1 MHKHSQGHKVP
12 VTQGAS
18 PAAACSILKTKS
30 QPSPCDRL
38 ENEDLGLAQG
48 HSLSDKP
55 GKGAGEDTLAPRP
68 FFLSTFPHTR
78 QTNRALVTG
87 GHQSRRPGHQG
98 RQAPPCDAPS
108 PPAGRRE
115 RDGPRSPAFREDAPA
130 RLLRASSRGRRW
142 TLRSFASRAGP
153 APPGRDDV
161 EAAPEETRALYREYR
176 TLKRTTGQT
185 GGGPR
190 SSESL
195 PAAAEEAP
203 EPRCWGPHLNRA
215 ATKSPQPT
223 PGRSCQGSV
232 PDYGQRLKANLKG
245 TLQAGPALGRR
256 PWPLG
261 RSSSKTSTPKPPGTG
276 PVPSF
281 AEKVSDEP
289 PQLPEPQPRPGRLQH
304 LQASLSQRLGSLD
317 PGWLQ
322 RCHSEVPDFLGAP
335 KTCRPDLGSEESQL
349 LIPGESAVLGPAAG
363 SQGPEASA
371 LQEVSIRA
379 GSPQPSSSGGKKW
392 RRNEEPWG
400 SPAQVQQESSQAGPP
415 SEGAGAVALE
425 EDLPG
430 EPVQA
435 QPPQPCSSPS
445 NPRLARHDR
454 GNYVRL
460 NMKQKHYVRGRAL
473 RGRLLRKQV
482 RQRRAR
488 TGIPFP
494 SPQPS
499 CISRPVT
506 LLCGHP
512 PGMEAEVAEEREVF
526 WGGWCHSH
534 NQGVL
539 FPERAVRSLGSPV
552 SPASEEDTDPVG
564 PEPLVPSPQPVPEV
578 PSLDPTVL
586 PLYSLGP
593 SGQLAETP
601 AEVFQAL
608 EQLGHQAFRPGQER
622 AVMRILSGI
631 STLLVLPTGAG
642 KSLCYQLPA
651 LLYTRRSPC
660 LTLVV
665 SPLLS
670 LMDDQV
676 SGLPPCLKAACI
688 HSGMTR
694 KQRESVLQKIRA
706 AQVHVLMLT
715 PEALVGAGG
724 LPPAAQLPPV
734 AFACIDEAHCLSQWS
749 HNFRPCYLRV
759 CKVLRERMGVHC
771 FLGLTATATR
781 RTASDVAQHLAVAEG
796 PDLHGP
802 APVPANLH
810 LSVSMD
816 RDTDQAL
823 LTLLQGKRFRNLDS
837 IIIYCNRREDTERI
851 AALLRTCLHAA
862 RVPGSG
868 GAAWTELVSPWTHLG
883 HTWSYPTDHLPVFP
897 KGHAPKTT
905 AEAYHAG
912 MCIRERRRVQ
922 RAFMQGQLR
931 VVVAT
936 VAFGMGL
943 DRPDVRA
950 VLHLGLPPSF
960 ESYVQAVGRAGR
972 DGQPAHCHLFLQPQ
986 GEDLREL
993 RRHVHADST
1002 DFLAVKRLVQ
1012 RVFPACTCTCTR
1024 PPSEQEGAVGGERPV
1039 PKYPPQEAEQLGH
1052 QAAPGPRRVCM
1063 GHERALPIQLTVQ
1076 ALDMPEEGEEPGVS
1090 HRGVEGLSPRPLSPA
1105 LPPAI
1110 ETLLCYLELHP
1121 HHWLELLATTYTH
1134 CRLNCPGGPA
1144 QLQALAHRC
1153 PPLAVCLAQR
1163 LPEDPGQGSSS
1174 VEFDM
1179 VKLVDSMG
1187 WELASVRRALC
1198 QLQWDHEPRTG
1209 VRRGTG
1215 VLVEFSELAF
1225 HLRSPG
1231 DLTAEEKDQICDFLY
1246 GRVQARE
1253 RQALA
1258 RLRRTFQAFHSVA
1271 FPSCRPCLE
1280 QQDEER
1286 STKLKDL
1293 LGRYFEEEEEQGQ
1306 EPGGM
1311 EDAQGPEPGQ
1321 ARLQDWEDQV
1331 RCDIRQFLSLR
1342 PEEKFSGRAVAR
1354 IFHGI
1359 GSPCYPAQVYGQ
1371 DRRFWRKYLHLSFH
1385 ALVGLATE
1393 ELLRVAR

>member
-1 MHKHSQGHKVP
+1 ME
-12 VTQGAS
+12 
-18 PAAACSILKTKS
+18 
-30 QPSPCDRL
+30 RL
-38 ENEDLGLAQG
+38 RD
-48 HSLSDKP
+48 
-55 GKGAGEDTLAPRP
+55 
-68 FFLSTFPHTR
+68 
-78 QTNRALVTG
+78 V
-87 GHQSRRPGHQG
+87 
-98 RQAPPCDAPS
+98 
-108 PPAGRRE
+108 RE
-115 RDGPRSPAFREDAPA
+115 RLQAWERAFWRQ
-130 RLLRASSRGRRW
+130 RGRRP
-142 TLRSFASRAGP
+142 SQ
-153 APPGRDDV
+153 DDV

-176 TLKRTTGQT
+176 TLKRTTGQA

-203 EPRCWGPHLNRA
+203 EPHCWGPHLNRA
-215 ATKSPQPT
+215 ATQSPQPT

-261 RSSSKTSTPKPPGTG
+261 RPSSKTPTPKPPGTG
-276 PVPSF
+276 PVLSF
-281 AEKVSDEP
+281 AEKASDEP
-289 PQLPEPQPRPGRLQH
+289 PHPPEPQPRPGRLQH

-335 KTCRPDLGSEESQL
+335 KACRPDLGSEESQL
-349 LIPGESAVLGPAAG
+349 LPPAESAVLGPGAG

-371 LQEVSIRA
+371 LQEVSIGA
-379 GSPQPSSSGGKKW
+379 GSPQPSSSRGEKR
-392 RRNEEPWG
+392 RRNKEPWG
-400 SPAQVQQESSQAGPP
+400 SPAQVQQESSQAEPP
-415 SEGAGAVALE
+415 LEGAGAVALE
-425 EDLPG
+425 EDPPG
-430 EPVQA
+430 EPIQA

-445 NPRLARHDR
+445 TPRLACHDR

-460 NMKQKHYVRGRAL
+460 NMKQKRYVRGRAL
-473 RGRLLRKQV
+473 RGRLLRKQAWKQKWRKKGESFGGGGATV
-482 RQRRAR
+482 TIKESCFLNEQFDHWAAR
-488 TGIPFP
+488 C
-494 SPQPS
+494 PQ
-499 CISRPVT
+499 
-506 LLCGHP
+506 
-512 PGMEAEVAEEREVF
+512 
-526 WGGWCHSH
+526 
-534 NQGVL
+534 
-539 FPERAVRSLGSPV
+539 
-552 SPASEEDTDPVG
+552 PASEEDTDPVG
-564 PEPLVPSPQPVPEV
+564 PGPLVPAPQPVPEV
-578 PSLDPTVL
+578 PSLDPAVL

-608 EQLGHQAFRPGQER
+608 KLLGHQAFRPGQER

-651 LLYTRRSPC
+651 LLYTQRSPC

-694 KQRESVLQKIRA
+694 KQRESVLQKVRA

-715 PEALVGAGG
+715 PEALVGSGG
-724 LPPAAQLPPV
+724 LPPATRLPPV

-781 RTASDVAQHLAVAEG
+781 RTASDVAQHLAVAKEPG
-796 PDLHGP
+796 LHGP

-823 LTLLQGKRFRNLDS
+823 LTLLQGERFRNLDS

-868 GAAWTELVSPWTHLG
+868 GR
-883 HTWSYPTDHLPVFP
+883 
-897 KGHAPKTT
+897 APKTT

-912 MCIRERRRVQ
+912 MCSRERRR
-922 RAFMQGQLR
+922 
-931 VVVAT
+931 
-936 VAFGMGL
+936 
-943 DRPDVRA
+943 
-950 VLHLGLPPSF
+950 
-960 ESYVQAVGRAGR
+960 
-972 DGQPAHCHLFLQPQ
+972 

-1012 RVFPACTCTCTR
+1012 RVFPACTCTR
-1024 PPSEQEGAVGGERPV
+1024 LPPEQEGAMGEERPV
-1039 PKYPPQEAEQLGH
+1039 PKYPPQEAEQLGGH
-1052 QAAPGPRRVCM
+1052 QAAPGPRRACT

-1076 ALDMPEEGEEPGVS
+1076 ALDMPEE
-1090 HRGVEGLSPRPLSPA
+1090 
-1105 LPPAI
+1105 AI

-1121 HHWLELLATTYTH
+1121 RHWLELLATTYTH

-1187 WELASVRRALC
+1187 WELASVRQALC
-1198 QLQWDHEPRTG
+1198 QLQWDHKPRTG

-1231 DLTAEEKDQICDFLY
+1231 DLTPEEKDQICDFLY

-1271 FPSCRPCLE
+1271 FPSCGPCLE
-1280 QQDEER
+1280 QQDEGR
-1286 STKLKDL
+1286 STRLKDL
-1293 LGRYFEEEEEQGQ
+1293 LGHYFEEEEAQG
-1306 EPGGM
+1306 PGGM
-1311 EDAQGPEPGQ
+1311 EDAQAPEPGQ

-1331 RCDIRQFLSLR
+1331 RGDIRQFLSLR

-1371 DRRFWRKYLHLSFH
+1371 DRRFWRKYLHLNFH

>member
-1 MHKHSQGHKVP
+1 
-12 VTQGAS
+12 
-18 PAAACSILKTKS
+18 
-30 QPSPCDRL
+30 
-38 ENEDLGLAQG
+38 
-48 HSLSDKP
+48 
-55 GKGAGEDTLAPRP
+55 
-68 FFLSTFPHTR
+68 
-78 QTNRALVTG
+78 
-87 GHQSRRPGHQG
+87 
-98 RQAPPCDAPS
+98 
-108 PPAGRRE
+108 
-115 RDGPRSPAFREDAPA
+115 
-130 RLLRASSRGRRW
+130 
-142 TLRSFASRAGP
+142 
-153 APPGRDDV
+153 
-161 EAAPEETRALYREYR
+161 
-176 TLKRTTGQT
+176 
-185 GGGPR
+185 
-190 SSESL
+190 
-195 PAAAEEAP
+195 
-203 EPRCWGPHLNRA
+203 
-215 ATKSPQPT
+215 
-223 PGRSCQGSV
+223 
-232 PDYGQRLKANLKG
+232 
-245 TLQAGPALGRR
+245 
-256 PWPLG
+256 
-261 RSSSKTSTPKPPGTG
+261 
-276 PVPSF
+276 
-281 AEKVSDEP
+281 
-289 PQLPEPQPRPGRLQH
+289 
-304 LQASLSQRLGSLD
+304 
-317 PGWLQ
+317 
-322 RCHSEVPDFLGAP
+322 
-335 KTCRPDLGSEESQL
+335 
-349 LIPGESAVLGPAAG
+349 
-363 SQGPEASA
+363 
-371 LQEVSIRA
+371 
-379 GSPQPSSSGGKKW
+379 
-392 RRNEEPWG
+392 
-400 SPAQVQQESSQAGPP
+400 
-415 SEGAGAVALE
+415 
-425 EDLPG
+425 
-430 EPVQA
+430 
-435 QPPQPCSSPS
+435 
-445 NPRLARHDR
+445 
-454 GNYVRL
+454 
-460 NMKQKHYVRGRAL
+460 MKQKHYVRGRAL
-473 RGRLLRKQV
+473 RSRLLRKQAWKQKWRKKGECFGGGGATV
-482 RQRRAR
+482 
-488 TGIPFP
+488 TTKE
-494 SPQPS
+494 S
-499 CISRPVT
+499 CFLNEQFDHWAAQCPR
-506 LLCGHP
+506 
-512 PGMEAEVAEEREVF
+512 
-526 WGGWCHSH
+526 
-534 NQGVL
+534 
-539 FPERAVRSLGSPV
+539 
-552 SPASEEDTDPVG
+552 PASEEDTDAVG

-651 LLYTRRSPC
+651 LLYSRRSPC

-694 KQRESVLQKIRA
+694 KQRESVLQK
-706 AQVHVLMLT
+706 
-715 PEALVGAGG
+715 
-724 LPPAAQLPPV
+724 
-734 AFACIDEAHCLSQWS
+734 WS

-781 RTASDVAQHLAVAEG
+781 RTASDVAQHLAVAEE

-802 APVPANLH
+802 APVPTNLH

-823 LTLLQGKRFRNLDS
+823 LTLLQGKRFQNLDS

-862 RVPGSG
+862 WVPGSG
-868 GAAWTELVSPWTHLG
+868 GR
-883 HTWSYPTDHLPVFP
+883 
-897 KGHAPKTT
+897 APKTT

-912 MCIRERRRVQ
+912 MCSRERRRVQ

-1039 PKYPPQEAEQLGH
+1039 PKYPPQEAEQLSH

-1076 ALDMPEEGEEPGVS
+1076 ALDMPEE
-1090 HRGVEGLSPRPLSPA
+1090 
-1105 LPPAI
+1105 AI

-1153 PPLAVCLAQR
+1153 PPLAVCLAQQ

-1271 FPSCRPCLE
+1271 FPSCGPCLE

-1286 STKLKDL
+1286 STRLKDL
-1293 LGRYFEEEEEQGQ
+1293 LGRYFEEEEGQ

-1342 PEEKFSGRAVAR
+1342 PEEKFSSRAVAR

-1393 ELLRVAR
+1393 ELLQVAR

>member
-1 MHKHSQGHKVP
+1 
-12 VTQGAS
+12 
-18 PAAACSILKTKS
+18 
-30 QPSPCDRL
+30 
-38 ENEDLGLAQG
+38 
-48 HSLSDKP
+48 
-55 GKGAGEDTLAPRP
+55 
-68 FFLSTFPHTR
+68 
-78 QTNRALVTG
+78 
-87 GHQSRRPGHQG
+87 
-98 RQAPPCDAPS
+98 
-108 PPAGRRE
+108 
-115 RDGPRSPAFREDAPA
+115 
-130 RLLRASSRGRRW
+130 
-142 TLRSFASRAGP
+142 
-153 APPGRDDV
+153 
-161 EAAPEETRALYREYR
+161 LYREYR
-176 TLKRTTGQT
+176 TLKRTTGQA

-203 EPRCWGPHLNRA
+203 EPHCWGPHLNRA
-215 ATKSPQPT
+215 ATQSPQPT

-261 RSSSKTSTPKPPGTG
+261 RPSSKTPTPKPPGTG

-281 AEKVSDEP
+281 AEKASDEP
-289 PQLPEPQPRPGRLQH
+289 PHPPEPQPRPGRLQH

-335 KTCRPDLGSEESQL
+335 EACSPDLGSEESQL
-349 LIPGESAVLGPAAG
+349 LTPAESAVLGPGAG

-371 LQEVSIRA
+371 LQEVSFGA
-379 GSPQPSSSGGKKW
+379 GSPQPSSSRGEKR
-392 RRNEEPWG
+392 RRNKEPWG

-415 SEGAGAVALE
+415 LEGAGAVALE
-425 EDLPG
+425 EDPPG
-430 EPVQA
+430 EPIQA

-445 NPRLARHDR
+445 TPRYHRLSPSSQARAGKAEGTAHLHIFPRLACHDR

-460 NMKQKHYVRGRAL
+460 NMKQKRHVRGRAL
-473 RGRLLRKQV
+473 RGRLLRKQAWKQKWRKKGECFGGGGATV
-482 RQRRAR
+482 TIKESCFLNEQFDHWL
-488 TGIPFP
+488 PFHP
-494 SPQPS
+494 
-499 CISRPVT
+499 
-506 LLCGHP
+506 LLP
-512 PGMEAEVAEEREVF
+512 A
-526 WGGWCHSH
+526 
-534 NQGVL
+534 
-539 FPERAVRSLGSPV
+539 
-552 SPASEEDTDPVG
+552 PASEEDTDPVG
-564 PEPLVPSPQPVPEV
+564 PGPLVPAPQPVPEV
-578 PSLDPTVL
+578 PSLDPAVL

-608 EQLGHQAFRPGQER
+608 KLLGHQAFRPGQER

-651 LLYTRRSPC
+651 LLYTQRSPC

-694 KQRESVLQKIRA
+694 KQRESVLQKVRA

-715 PEALVGAGG
+715 PEALVGSGG
-724 LPPAAQLPPV
+724 LPPATRLPPV
-734 AFACIDEAHCLSQWS
+734 AFALVPQLPALLSAWPGWAGRLTPLLPLGQ
-749 HNFRPCYLRV
+749 
-759 CKVLRERMGVHC
+759 VLRERMGVHC

-781 RTASDVAQHLAVAEG
+781 RTASDVAQHLAVAEEPG
-796 PDLHGP
+796 LHGP

-823 LTLLQGKRFRNLDS
+823 LTLLQGERFRNLDS

-851 AALLRTCLHAA
+851 PGTAA
-862 RVPGSG
+862 G
-868 GAAWTELVSPWTHLG
+868 
-883 HTWSYPTDHLPVFP
+883 
-897 KGHAPKTT
+897 T
-905 AEAYHAG
+905 A
-912 MCIRERRRVQ
+912 
-922 RAFMQGQLR
+922 AFMQAQLR
-931 VVVAT
+931 VVVPRWLSGWGWTGQMCGLCCIWGCPQASRAT
-936 VAFGMGL
+936 C
-943 DRPDVRA
+943 RPWA
-950 VLHLGLPPSF
+950 GPGWHPPNCQF
-960 ESYVQAVGRAGR
+960 A
-972 DGQPAHCHLFLQPQ
+972 LQ

-1024 PPSEQEGAVGGERPV
+1024 LPPEQEGAMGGERPV
-1039 PKYPPQEAEQLGH
+1039 PKYPPQEAEQLGGH
-1052 QAAPGPRRVCM
+1052 QAAPGPRRACM
-1063 GHERALPIQLTVQ
+1063 GHERVLPIQLTVQ
-1076 ALDMPEEGEEPGVS
+1076 ALDMPEE
-1090 HRGVEGLSPRPLSPA
+1090 
-1105 LPPAI
+1105 AI

-1121 HHWLELLATTYTH
+1121 RHWLELLATTYTH

-1179 VKLVDSMG
+1179 VRLVDSMG
-1187 WELASVRRALC
+1187 WELASVRQALC
-1198 QLQWDHEPRTG
+1198 QLRWDHKPRTG

-1271 FPSCRPCLE
+1271 FPSCGPCLE
-1280 QQDEER
+1280 QRDEER
-1286 STKLKDL
+1286 STRLKDL
-1293 LGRYFEEEEEQGQ
+1293 LGRYFEEEEAQG
-1306 EPGGM
+1306 PGGM
-1311 EDAQGPEPGQ
+1311 EDTQAPEPGQ

-1331 RCDIRQFLSLR
+1331 RGDIRQFLSLR

-1371 DRRFWRKYLHLSFH
+1371 DRRFWRKYLHLNFH

>member
-473 RGRLLRKQV
+473 RGRLLRKQAWKQKWRKKGKCFGGGGATV
-482 RQRRAR
+482 
-488 TGIPFP
+488 TTKE
-494 SPQPS
+494 S
-499 CISRPVT
+499 CFLNEQFDRWAAQCP
-506 LLCGHP
+506 
-512 PGMEAEVAEEREVF
+512 R
-526 WGGWCHSH
+526 
-534 NQGVL
+534 
-539 FPERAVRSLGSPV
+539 
-552 SPASEEDTDPVG
+552 PASEEDTDPVG

-868 GAAWTELVSPWTHLG
+868 G
-883 HTWSYPTDHLPVFP
+883 
-897 KGHAPKTT
+897 HAPKTT

-1076 ALDMPEEGEEPGVS
+1076 ALDMPEE
-1090 HRGVEGLSPRPLSPA
+1090 
-1105 LPPAI
+1105 AI

>member
-1 MHKHSQGHKVP
+1 PDRSLPLRSNFLRWAACGLRARKRRSSGSRAQKANSRLSRGLCRVLQG
-12 VTQGAS
+12 TQG
-18 PAAACSILKTKS
+18 S
-30 QPSPCDRL
+30 QTGR
-38 ENEDLGLAQG
+38 
-48 HSLSDKP
+48 
-55 GKGAGEDTLAPRP
+55 AGEGPY
-68 FFLSTFPHTR
+68 
-78 QTNRALVTG
+78 
-87 GHQSRRPGHQG
+87 
-98 RQAPPCDAPS
+98 
-108 PPAGRRE
+108 RRE
-115 RDGPRSPAFREDAPA
+115 
-130 RLLRASSRGRRW
+130 
-142 TLRSFASRAGP
+142 
-153 APPGRDDV
+153 
-161 EAAPEETRALYREYR
+161 
-176 TLKRTTGQT
+176 GQGS
-185 GGGPR
+185 GG
-190 SSESL
+190 
-195 PAAAEEAP
+195 AP

-261 RSSSKTSTPKPPGTG
+261 RASSKASTPKPPGTG
-276 PVPSF
+276 PVPFF

-335 KTCRPDLGSEESQL
+335 KACRPDLGSEESQL
-349 LIPGESAVLGPAAG
+349 LIPGESAVLGPGAG

-379 GSPQPSSSGGKKW
+379 GSPQPSSSGGEK
-392 RRNEEPWG
+392 RRWNEEPWE

-415 SEGAGAVALE
+415 SEGAGAVAVE
-425 EDLPG
+425 EDPPG

-445 NPRLARHDR
+445 NPRYHGLSPSSQARAGKAEGTAPLHIFPRLARHDR

-460 NMKQKHYVRGRAL
+460 NMKRKHYVRGQAL
-473 RGRLLRKQV
+473 RSRLLRKQAWKQKWRKKGECFGGGGATV
-482 RQRRAR
+482 
-488 TGIPFP
+488 TTKE
-494 SPQPS
+494 S
-499 CISRPVT
+499 CFLNEQFDHWAAQCP
-506 LLCGHP
+506 L
-512 PGMEAEVAEEREVF
+512 
-526 WGGWCHSH
+526 
-534 NQGVL
+534 
-539 FPERAVRSLGSPV
+539 
-552 SPASEEDTDPVG
+552 PASEKDTDPVG
-564 PEPLVPSPQPVPEV
+564 PEPLVPSPQPVSEV

-651 LLYTRRSPC
+651 LLYSRRSPC

-781 RTASDVAQHLAVAEG
+781 RTASDVAQHLAVAEE

-802 APVPANLH
+802 APVPTNLH

-823 LTLLQGKRFRNLDS
+823 LMLLQGKRFRNLDS

-851 AALLRTCLHAA
+851 AALLRTCLHADW
-862 RVPGSG
+862 VPGSG
-868 GAAWTELVSPWTHLG
+868 
-883 HTWSYPTDHLPVFP
+883 
-897 KGHAPKTT
+897 GHAPKTT

-912 MCIRERRRVQ
+912 MCSRERRRVQ

-936 VAFGMGL
+936 MAFGMGL

-972 DGQPAHCHLFLQPQ
+972 DGQPAHCHLFLRPQ

-1076 ALDMPEEGEEPGVS
+1076 ALDMPEE
-1090 HRGVEGLSPRPLSPA
+1090 
-1105 LPPAI
+1105 AI

-1174 VEFDM
+1174 VKFDM

-1271 FPSCRPCLE
+1271 FPSCGPCLE

-1286 STKLKDL
+1286 STRLKDL
-1293 LGRYFEEEEEQGQ
+1293 LGRYFEEEEGQ

-1342 PEEKFSGRAVAR
+1342 PEEKFSSRAVAR

>member
-1 MHKHSQGHKVP
+1 ME
-12 VTQGAS
+12 
-18 PAAACSILKTKS
+18 
-30 QPSPCDRL
+30 RL
-38 ENEDLGLAQG
+38 RDVREQL
-48 HSLSDKP
+48 
-55 GKGAGEDTLAPRP
+55 
-68 FFLSTFPHTR
+68 
-78 QTNRALVTG
+78 
-87 GHQSRRPGHQG
+87 
-98 RQAPPCDAPS
+98 QAW
-108 PPAGRRE
+108 E
-115 RDGPRSPAFREDAPA
+115 RAFR
-130 RLLRASSRGRRW
+130 RQRGRRP
-142 TLRSFASRAGP
+142 SQ
-153 APPGRDDV
+153 DDV

-445 NPRLARHDR
+445 NPRYYGLSPSSQARAGKAEGTAHLHIFPRLARHDR

>member
-1 MHKHSQGHKVP
+1 ME
-12 VTQGAS
+12 
-18 PAAACSILKTKS
+18 
-30 QPSPCDRL
+30 RL
-38 ENEDLGLAQG
+38 RD
-48 HSLSDKP
+48 
-55 GKGAGEDTLAPRP
+55 
-68 FFLSTFPHTR
+68 
-78 QTNRALVTG
+78 V
-87 GHQSRRPGHQG
+87 
-98 RQAPPCDAPS
+98 
-108 PPAGRRE
+108 RE
-115 RDGPRSPAFREDAPA
+115 RLQAWERAFR
-130 RLLRASSRGRRW
+130 RQRGRRP
-142 TLRSFASRAGP
+142 SQ
-153 APPGRDDV
+153 DDV
-161 EAAPEETRALYREYR
+161 ESAPEETRALYREYR
-176 TLKRTTGQT
+176 TLKRTTGQA

-261 RSSSKTSTPKPPGTG
+261 RASSKASTPKPPGTG

-335 KTCRPDLGSEESQL
+335 KACRPDLGSEESQL
-349 LIPGESAVLGPAAG
+349 LIPGESAVLGPGAG

-379 GSPQPSSSGGKKW
+379 GSPQPSSSGGEK
-392 RRNEEPWG
+392 RRWNEEPWE

-415 SEGAGAVALE
+415 SEGAGAVAVE
-425 EDLPG
+425 EDPPG

-445 NPRLARHDR
+445 NPRYHGLSPSSQARAGKAEGTAPLHIFPRLARHDR

-460 NMKQKHYVRGRAL
+460 NMKRKHYVRGQAL
-473 RGRLLRKQV
+473 RSRLLRKQAWKQKWRKKGECFGGGGATV
-482 RQRRAR
+482 
-488 TGIPFP
+488 TTKE
-494 SPQPS
+494 S
-499 CISRPVT
+499 CFLNEQFDHWAAQCP
-506 LLCGHP
+506 L
-512 PGMEAEVAEEREVF
+512 
-526 WGGWCHSH
+526 
-534 NQGVL
+534 
-539 FPERAVRSLGSPV
+539 
-552 SPASEEDTDPVG
+552 PASEKDTDPVG
-564 PEPLVPSPQPVPEV
+564 PEPLVPSPQPVSEV

-651 LLYTRRSPC
+651 LLYSRRSPC

-781 RTASDVAQHLAVAEG
+781 RTASDVAQHLAVAEE

-802 APVPANLH
+802 APVPTNLH

-851 AALLRTCLHAA
+851 AALLRTCLHADW
-862 RVPGSG
+862 VPGSG
-868 GAAWTELVSPWTHLG
+868 GR
-883 HTWSYPTDHLPVFP
+883 
-897 KGHAPKTT
+897 APKTT

-912 MCIRERRRVQ
+912 MCSQERRRVQ

-936 VAFGMGL
+936 MAFGMGL

-972 DGQPAHCHLFLQPQ
+972 DGQPAHCHLFLRPQ

-1174 VEFDM
+1174 VKFDM

-1271 FPSCRPCLE
+1271 FPSCGPCLE

-1286 STKLKDL
+1286 STRLKDL
-1293 LGRYFEEEEEQGQ
+1293 LGRYFEEEEGQ

-1321 ARLQDWEDQV
+1321 ARVSAVRPGSSSGCRFPGLHGACCVDAVPRELRGSLMCLSTQLQDWEDQV

-1342 PEEKFSGRAVAR
+1342 PEEKFSSRAVAR